1 MWCRL
6 FDAIASDRILQ
17 EAESVNKL
25 MKKVDNN
32 ELEIIGSIVMM
43 FEVSMIL
50 DNLKRT
56 SVKKLIA
63 RAATEI
69 SPVIAGTKGLAGA
82 ISIEKSAEVME
93 KTFTILKQELNT
105 EGYLI
110 YFQVITPGFG
120 DQQKNFGRRLLVS
133 VCKGFLMAQSG
144 WSEKFWVRLMLY
156 SERVIMHRAFT
167 GFVD

>member
-1 MWCRL
+1 
-6 FDAIASDRILQ
+6 
-17 EAESVNKL
+17 

-32 ELEIIGSIVMM
+32 ELEIIGSIVLM
-43 FEVSMIL
+43 FEVSTIL

-69 SPVIAGTKGLAGA
+69 SPVTASTKGLAGA

-105 EGYLI
+105 EEYLI
-110 YFQVITPGFG
+110 YFQIIILGPG
-120 DQQKNFGRRLLVS
+120 DATKELR
-133 VCKGFLMAQSG
+133 KKTAGFSLQGVFDGAKWM
-144 WSEKFWVRLMLY
+144 
-156 SERVIMHRAFT
+156 EREVW
-167 GFVD
+167 GKVDAV